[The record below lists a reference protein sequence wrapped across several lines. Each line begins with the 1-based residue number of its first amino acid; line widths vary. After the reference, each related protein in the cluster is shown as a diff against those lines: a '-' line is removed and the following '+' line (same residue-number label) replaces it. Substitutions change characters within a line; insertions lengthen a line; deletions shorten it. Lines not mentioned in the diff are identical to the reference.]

1 MKAIKY
7 SAAWCG
13 PCKMLTKKL
22 EQDGIIIEERDI
34 DSFKEDVMK
43 YGIRSVP
50 AIVILDKDG
59 NRMETMIGANL
70 TETQFKRLKELS
82 L

>member
-22 EQDGIIIEERDI
+22 EQDGIIIEERVI
-34 DSFKEDVMK
+34 DSFKEDVTK

-50 AIVILDKDG
+50 AIVIIDNDG

-70 TETQFKRLKELS
+70 TDEQFKRLKELS